1 MSISIE
7 MYLQGIQHIGI
18 PCAKL
23 EDTVSFYEK
32 IGMKAI
38 YQTAND
44 KQRVCFLK
52 QKNLVIEVYEEQIV
66 NKTGAINHICFDVS
80 DIEKVYQYIKGLS
93 VEFVDEDICFLP
105 FWDNGVKYFTILGPN
120 NERIEFCQKL

>member
-1 MSISIE
+1 MSTVIE
-7 MYLQGIQHIGI
+7 PYLHGIQHIGI
-18 PCAKL
+18 PCANL

-32 IGMKAI
+32 MGMNAM
-38 YQTAND
+38 YRTAND

-52 QKNLVIEVYEEQIV
+52 QQNLVIEVYEEPIV

-80 DIEKVYQYIKGLS
+80 DIEEVYKYIKSLS
-93 VEFVDEDICFLP
+93 VEFVDKDICFLP